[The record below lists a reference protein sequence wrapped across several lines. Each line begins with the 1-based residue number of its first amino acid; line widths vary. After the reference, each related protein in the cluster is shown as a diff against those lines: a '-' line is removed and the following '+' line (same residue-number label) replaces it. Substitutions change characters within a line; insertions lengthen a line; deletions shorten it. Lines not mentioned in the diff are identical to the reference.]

1 MNVSINFMPVSKLG
15 LGTVQFGL
23 PYGINN
29 TNGQTSAE
37 EVSRILQSATEHGI
51 HVLDTASAYGNAE
64 AVLGKNDL
72 TKFTIV
78 SKYITPSPGKSIEQQ
93 LQQSLTHL
101 QVEKLYGYLAH
112 RPAEILSDKNQWK
125 TLKDL
130 QQKGMIEKIGFS
142 LNTPEELKELLNK
155 NFMPDLIQVPYN
167 YFDNRFESMMKELK
181 EKGCEIHTRSAFL
194 QGLFFKDIH
203 TLPSFF
209 DIVKPLI
216 KRVQQQTHNISGAL
230 LHFVVAKPFID
241 KVIIGVEN
249 AEQLLINIRDM
260 KLGIELDKN
269 TINIPEQILMPSNWP
284 KQ

>member
-1 MNVSINFMPVSKLG
+1 LNASINFMPVSKLG

-29 TNGQTSAE
+29 TSGQTSAE

-72 TKFTIV
+72 TKFTVV

-93 LQQSLTHL
+93 LQQSLTDL

-130 QQKGMIEKIGFS
+130 QQKELIKKIGFS

-167 YFDNRFESMMKELK
+167 YFDNRFENMMRELK
-181 EKGCEIHTRSAFL
+181 DKGCEVHTRSAFL
-194 QGLFFKDIH
+194 QGLFFKDTH

-209 DIVKPLI
+209 DLVKPFI

>member
-1 MNVSINFMPVSKLG
+1 MPVSKLG

-29 TNGQTSAE
+29 TSGQTSAE

-72 TKFTIV
+72 TKFTVV

-93 LQQSLTHL
+93 LQQSLTDL

-130 QQKGMIEKIGFS
+130 QQKELIKKIGFS

-167 YFDNRFESMMKELK
+167 YFDNRFENMMRELK
-181 EKGCEIHTRSAFL
+181 DKGCEVHTRSAFL
-194 QGLFFKDIH
+194 QGLFFKDTH

-209 DIVKPLI
+209 DLVKPFI

>member
-1 MNVSINFMPVSKLG
+1 MIASIIFMPENKLG

-51 HVLDTASAYGNAE
+51 HLLDTASAYGNAE

-72 TKFTIV
+72 TRFAVV

-93 LQQSLTHL
+93 LQQSLADL

-112 RPAEILSDKNQWK
+112 RPAEILSDTTQWK
-125 TLKDL
+125 ILKDL
-130 QQKGMIEKIGFS
+130 QQKGKIEKIGFS
-142 LNTPEELKELLNK
+142 LNTTEELAALVSKD
-155 NFMPDLIQVPYN
+155 FIPDLIQAPYN
-167 YFDNRFESMMKELK
+167 YFDNRFENLMKRLK
-181 EKGCEIHTRSAFL
+181 DRGCEIHTRSAFL
-194 QGLFFKDIH
+194 QGLFFKDVY

-209 DIVKPLI
+209 DVVKPVI

>member
-15 LGTVQFGL
+15 MGTVQFGL

-142 LNTPEELKELLNK
+142 LNTPEELQELLNK